1 MNRPFGL
8 VFVSSVLAAVPFFA
22 CENSSSTSAPYDA
35 GSLDASFTPPE
46 AATPDTSPPPPPS
59 TATVI
64 VTKAGVPDPGV
75 SVVFQDAAGKVVSS
89 ALTGADGKASAV
101 VVAGSQITVAMGVA
115 GIRQLFTYLGVK
127 PGDVLNVAEPYARNI
142 SITTPSGAPSGG
154 SITVT
159 AMAGNAAC
167 VAYGS
172 PNGAPVSLS
181 LWPECITGPVFPVRC
196 EVLAAGITYY
206 SFLKGITPAA
216 SGTTNVT
223 GLSAWTKS
231 ADAMVPYQVDV
242 TNAPSLPGA
251 GAYIG
256 EIANGQAATGGG
268 GIDLTAGAAT
278 ATFNVLAGYADAYQG
293 EMQFAD
299 TLPDFQGR
307 FVSFARRFAPGAT
320 THALDLAQ
328 GVLPQLSTLTLTGT
342 TRAVVTWT
350 ATGSLAVADSGVVNI
365 PFDQPYDGGTDRITW
380 TFIVPP
386 DALTLTLPEL
396 PAPLAAFAPT
406 ANATFGQMT
415 AAFFESDLLPGYDA
429 VRAQAGAYGLTQVP
443 TVSSA
448 SGGAMASPAL
458 PAPGTLRITAITPS
472 N

>member
-1 MNRPFGL
+1 MNRPVGL

-22 CENSSSTSAPYDA
+22 CEGPSSTSSPYDA
-35 GSLDASFTPPE
+35 GSLDAAFTPPE

-89 ALTGADGKASAV
+89 ALTGADGRASAV
-101 VVAGSQITVAMGVA
+101 VVAGSQITVAMGVT
-115 GIRQLFTYLGVK
+115 GSRQLFTYLGVK
-127 PGDVLNVAEPYARNI
+127 PGDVLNVAEPYGRDI

-167 VAYGS
+167 VGYGN
-172 PNGAPVSLS
+172 PNAPVSLS
-181 LWPECITGPVFPVRC
+181 LLPECITGPVFPVRC
-196 EVLAAGITYY
+196 EVTAAGITYY
-206 SFLKGITPAA
+206 SFLKGVAPAA
-216 SGTTNVT
+216 SGTTNVA
-223 GLSAWTKS
+223 GLSAWSTS
-231 ADAMVPYQVDV
+231 TVPYQVDV

-251 GAYIG
+251 GAFIG
-256 EIANGQAATGGG
+256 EIANGQATTGGG
-268 GIDLTAGAAT
+268 GIVLTAGAAT
-278 ATFNVLAGYADAYQG
+278 ATFNVLAGYADAYQA
-293 EMQFAD
+293 EIQFAD
-299 TLPDFQGR
+299 TLPNYQGR
-307 FVSFARRFAPGAT
+307 FVSFARRFAGGTT
-320 THALDLAQ
+320 THALDLTQ

-365 PFDQPYDGGTDRITW
+365 PWDQPYDGGTDRITW

-386 DALTLTLPEL
+386 DALSLTLPEL

-406 ANATFGQMT
+406 ADATFRQLT

-429 VRAQAGAYGLTQVP
+429 VRAQAGVYGLTQVP
-443 TVSSA
+443 TVSSV
-448 SGGAMASPAL
+448 SGSGMASPAL
-458 PAPGTLRITAITPS
+458 PAPGTLRITAVTPS